1 MSDLPKDAPGLEVG
15 PIEPATIA
23 RDLRLDPAKAELVSS
38 NAADRVAPDKPGFR
52 TGLPPAISVYHPAL
66 DNAHVQ
72 GDDQTSP
79 DASPAPR

>member
-1 MSDLPKDAPGLEVG
+1 MSDLPSGAPGLEVG
-15 PIEPATIA
+15 PIEPTTIA
-23 RDLRLDPAKAELVSS
+23 RDLRLDPAKAGLVSS

-52 TGLPPAISVYHPAL
+52 TGLPPITSGYHPAL

-79 DASPAPR
+79 DVSSAPR